1 MGWTYFSSVT
11 EGVQDCKRPA
21 CSVSTEAEKNTI
33 LGFTMQ
39 NYIIGG
45 LITFAKEQSSN
56 FMKIYC
62 FKTRQPSSL
71 ADQKLHFPVISPGIY
86 LHQN

>member
-1 MGWTYFSSVT
+1 MGWTHFSSVT
-11 EGVQDCKRPA
+11 EGGPDCKRPA

-33 LGFTMQ
+33 SGFTMQ

-45 LITFAKEQSSN
+45 LNRFAKEQSLN
-56 FMKIYC
+56 FMKTYC
-62 FKTRQPSSL
+62 FTTRQPTSL
-71 ADQKLHFPVISPGIY
+71 ADQKLHFPVISPGIN